1 MPADKDKETLNVNK
15 IEGKI
20 KRKDGK
26 SQGNPKSKSM
36 PVVFAGPNKTPTLLK
51 KPTTPPPP
59 LVMPPPV
66 THNTIT
72 ATVLKET
79 AAATLDLQTKE
90 LKQNRRKIKERAE
103 KDPPKTTVRKKKNSA
118 TQSVSVDLRSSAEN
132 DGVAEKKKSQTSSED
147 SAKKRKS
154 MESKSGGSK
163 EPSDNDDKLPQ
174 KFNKELAQNFF
185 KHMAESQR
193 ARRRTED
200 ARLETMPE
208 SSQMNRSARSIK
220 KTAKK
225 TSKEPLEK
233 IFRENGDP
241 VWMVQERPETPDG
254 EKNEDGGVAVS
265 NPELALAMAEENVE
279 LDEKTCLDRLSDYI
293 SCTMPTGTQVPKDFQ
308 PDYSAPVE
316 KLESNN
322 EYFSHDAIVYNTVRN
337 MVELSDGCLSLN
349 CIHSYRI
356 VFIAA
361 MKRFE
366 KKRDGMESKTSTET
380 LTTSVTYP
388 AKTASTELFQ
398 LKTCIVSNVSI
409 NLKTIVSVT
418 YDVSGPSSLMI
429 LLRLFLAFTSIQAIL
444 AYRLNVPRVLLPY
457 HPTVPVSFVLE
468 VTHPTG
474 GCFSWRSTRPDI
486 VSVKSIDTNGA
497 GCSDRAE
504 IRSVA
509 KPGSVGSSE
518 LSAVIFA
525 EDKGSGT
532 TLSCGVTVDE
542 IATISIE
549 TTTKVLF
556 VDAAPARM
564 TVDAFNS
571 DGDRFSTLSEL
582 ALEWE
587 LASTSSNKAKPL
599 RIVPFEQSTYEAPT
613 EIVKLEKNRK
623 KGYLILIEGVGT
635 GTATL
640 SAKFSDAYLQK
651 VAAHNVELAVVA
663 NLLLVPSQDIYMPI
677 HAVIPFQVLIVKQRG
692 TEIVTMPNPSYELQI
707 DGVDVA
713 SLDKKT
719 SSVRALTTGNTA
731 VHLLSSHVDVRAKAG
746 LRPPS
751 TAIHVVDAESIQWHV
766 SGDNWMLET
775 GKQYTINIELLDEH
789 GNVMFVSDN
798 SRFDTHIDEKVL
810 RVDHKSD
817 NGTWLLVT
825 PLAPAKT
832 TLRTKYVAIIDAK
845 GNRIAQTGKVGGEQ
859 RATLVDPVRIVPP
872 VIYLPFVAEK
882 RSQIDLR
889 ATGGSGLFDWSTEDG
904 HIATVELTSG
914 RLTANSLGN
923 TAVKATDKRN
933 EQLGDRANVH
943 ILEVSGI
950 GFGETVRET
959 FVDDYLELNIKATGH
974 TSDGVL
980 VEMSDCRNIRVQVQI
995 SDNALLRHDSNV
1007 DSKLPKIGTGC
1018 GTISLKGL
1026 SSGDARVTIT
1036 YLGHKASIDVAV
1048 YEKLKV
1054 SEDTS
1059 AIALG
1064 SSHPLTVSGGPR
1076 PWVLDP
1082 AHFYRRQEESSNTS
1096 LKVTFDNE
1104 KAVFKCGSTEVTEVV
1119 RVRVGNLKSNTLPH
1133 PIHAEVT
1140 VSICCA
1146 KPTRLEIFEASSR
1159 SAKCP
1164 LNVHSMLI
1172 ESNAE
1177 LILRGSGACN
1187 GVATPLDSINGLSP
1201 KWSSSDSS
1209 LLKINRQGIKSDV
1222 TTKKK
1227 EGVVTVQA
1235 QAGSLSA
1242 KYEVTVTHGL
1252 QVEPSRLVLWNEAV
1266 SKGTF
1271 TIVGGSGYFHIDN
1284 LPTAGSPIS
1293 VALSSRSL
1301 TVTPKN
1307 NGQISLKVK
1316 DSCLIGQ
1323 EAEAF
1328 VRIADIHSLAIDAP
1342 QYVEIGQEVEV
1353 EILAQDETGASFEKE
1368 HRPLA
1373 EAQLDANN
1381 QHVALRK
1388 IDGLRYRL
1396 RANSIGTVSLSATSK
1411 SSSGRILSSR
1421 PHTVQIFSPI
1431 FLQPKRLTLIPDA
1444 KFQLEVVGGP
1454 QPTPPLDFSLNN
1466 SMIASIEPNALITSS
1481 ELGYTSITGT
1491 VRVGDGHV
1499 TKDSVVLRV
1508 VSLGGVTLSASSR
1521 KVETGGRVNLRLRGV
1536 IAGSEDE
1543 EPFAFG
1549 GAIYPFKVTWS
1560 VSDPSV
1566 LATTHPL
1573 GGDMVEPNSNQFAV
1587 WFDAIRGG
1595 SVTVKAVVE
1604 LNEKARKHFIR
1615 RENTYIAETTVVVEN
1630 AFALTQPSIAASTV
1644 RVAPNSQLRMSS
1656 SWSEA
1661 AFSVPSE
1668 YSSQVSITSDGL
1680 LRTFGKEGS
1689 SVFAVRKLNSPDN
1702 ETVLFPITVSRVA
1715 SFDVHPTTELRSAYE
1730 NSPLL
1735 HFPVGAQVQLNV
1747 IPRDAKGRRL
1757 AAASNTVNF
1766 RPHRFDLTD
1775 IVATNN
1781 NQTLT
1786 ITFKTAGDTVL
1797 RIGDAVNTHT
1807 STFIRLSAS
1816 ESILPHT
1823 AQKFASD
1830 LVVSD
1835 VICLQ
1840 TTILAEEGSHWTSQS
1855 SSLGRVNWLD
1865 QTYGVAQLS
1874 KAGNTFLKL
1883 HTSQQIIHSK
1893 ISVLLPTALHFP
1905 EHHKLDFVTN
1915 DEQSVYIIPVTAG
1928 TNKTSRNK
1936 LSSLYGECTAE
1947 QIRSFDTI
1955 SSPFDCHVSFIHDSK
1970 TLSAVNWLS
1979 AAAVFSPAFGYG
1991 CEVRR
1996 FDSTIST
2003 SAIVIPEELANA
2015 EIRAKISAR
2024 WISDGSIQVADAYL
2038 DVPFHFAFVVEE
2050 KELVFSNMNQ
2060 EESPL
2065 SIWVPSYDTKHIIVS
2080 ACEGDIVTV
2089 TKKSKPSEKH
2099 SEKATL
2105 FYNVHLN
2112 IKSAALFTEH
2122 AKKCQVTVENTFTG
2136 QIVRVPVTV
2145 QLLDETAKQVFNALE
2160 SRGVI
2165 DVLLILA
2172 QKHSHVIPTLLWT
2185 CLIGIIILVVGIYV
2199 KTNIFD
2205 KTGSFGDN
2213 SMSETHQTSM
2223 ASSMNSTNV
2232 SLREPVFRSTP
2243 IAGSPQVA
2251 LPTARE
2257 RLRNTM
2263 GSGGDNRLWSY

>member
-1 MPADKDKETLNVNK
+1 
-15 IEGKI
+15 
-20 KRKDGK
+20 
-26 SQGNPKSKSM
+26 
-36 PVVFAGPNKTPTLLK
+36 
-51 KPTTPPPP
+51 
-59 LVMPPPV
+59 
-66 THNTIT
+66 
-72 ATVLKET
+72 
-79 AAATLDLQTKE
+79 
-90 LKQNRRKIKERAE
+90 
-103 KDPPKTTVRKKKNSA
+103 
-118 TQSVSVDLRSSAEN
+118 
-132 DGVAEKKKSQTSSED
+132 
-147 SAKKRKS
+147 
-154 MESKSGGSK
+154 
-163 EPSDNDDKLPQ
+163 
-174 KFNKELAQNFF
+174 
-185 KHMAESQR
+185 
-193 ARRRTED
+193 
-200 ARLETMPE
+200 
-208 SSQMNRSARSIK
+208 
-220 KTAKK
+220 
-225 TSKEPLEK
+225 
-233 IFRENGDP
+233 
-241 VWMVQERPETPDG
+241 
-254 EKNEDGGVAVS
+254 
-265 NPELALAMAEENVE
+265 
-279 LDEKTCLDRLSDYI
+279 
-293 SCTMPTGTQVPKDFQ
+293 
-308 PDYSAPVE
+308 
-316 KLESNN
+316 
-322 EYFSHDAIVYNTVRN
+322 
-337 MVELSDGCLSLN
+337 
-349 CIHSYRI
+349 
-356 VFIAA
+356 
-361 MKRFE
+361 
-366 KKRDGMESKTSTET
+366 
-380 LTTSVTYP
+380 
-388 AKTASTELFQ
+388 
-398 LKTCIVSNVSI
+398 
-409 NLKTIVSVT
+409 
-418 YDVSGPSSLMI
+418 MI
-429 LLRLFLAFTSIQAIL
+429 LLRVLLALCLFQAST

-457 HPTVPVSFVLE
+457 HPTVPVSFILE

-486 VSVKSIDTNGA
+486 VSVKSMDTNGA

-564 TVDAFNS
+564 TVDAFNA
-571 DGDRFSTLSEL
+571 DGDRFSTLSEI

-587 LASTSSNKAKPL
+587 LSSSNKAKPL

-640 SAKFSDAYLQK
+640 TTKFSDTYLQK

-663 NLLLVPSQDIYMPI
+663 NLLLVPSQDIYMPV
-677 HAVIPFQVLIVKQRG
+677 HAVVPFQVLIVKQRG

-707 DGVDVA
+707 DGGDIA

-751 TAIHVVDAESIQWHV
+751 TLIHVVDAESVQWHV
-766 SGDNWMLET
+766 SGENWMLET
-775 GKQYTINIELLDEH
+775 GKQYEINVELLDEH

-798 SRFDTHIDEKVL
+798 SRFDTHVDEKVL
-810 RVDHKSD
+810 RVDFKSE

-825 PLAPAKT
+825 PLTPAKT
-832 TLRTKYVAIIDAK
+832 TLRTKYVAIVDAN
-845 GNRIAQTGKVGGEQ
+845 GNRIAQSGKIGGEQ
-859 RATLVDPVRIVPP
+859 RAVLVDPVRIIPP
-872 VIYLPFVAEK
+872 VIYLPFVTEK
-882 RSQIDLR
+882 RAQIELK
-889 ATGGSGLFDWSTEDG
+889 AAGGSGLFDWSSEDG
-904 HIATVELTSG
+904 HVATVELTTG

-933 EQLGDRANVH
+933 EQLSDRANVH
-943 ILEVSGI
+943 VLEVSGI

-959 FVDDYLELNIKATGH
+959 FVGEPLELNIKATGL

-980 VEMSDCRNIRVQVQI
+980 VEMSDCRNIRVHVQL
-995 SDNALLRHDSNV
+995 SDNALLRHDSNEE
-1007 DSKLPKIGTGC
+1007 SKIPKIGTGC
-1018 GTISLKGL
+1018 GSITLQGL
-1026 SSGDARVTIT
+1026 TSGDVRVSIS

-1048 YEKLKV
+1048 YEKLKI

-1059 AIALG
+1059 AIALQ

-1082 AHFYRRQEESSNTS
+1082 AYFYRRRENEEKSSQ
-1096 LKVTFDNE
+1096 LQVTFEND
-1104 KAVFKCGSTEVTEVV
+1104 KAVFQCGSTEFTEIV

-1133 PIHAEVT
+1133 PIHAEAT
-1140 VSICCA
+1140 ISICCA
-1146 KPTRLEIFEASSR
+1146 KPTRLEIFESKAR
-1159 SAKCP
+1159 PAKCP
-1164 LNVHSMLI
+1164 LNVHAMLV

-1177 LILRGSGACN
+1177 LVLRGSGACN
-1187 GVATPLDSINGLSP
+1187 GVATPLASINGLKT

-1209 LLKINRQGIKSDV
+1209 LLKIARQGIHSDV
-1222 TTKKK
+1222 TAGKK
-1227 EGVVTVQA
+1227 EGQVTIQA
-1235 QAGSLSA
+1235 HAGALSA
-1242 KYEVTVTHGL
+1242 KYEVTVTHGIKI
-1252 QVEPSRLVLWNEAV
+1252 EPSQLVLWNEAV
-1266 SKGTF
+1266 SKGAF
-1271 TIVGGSGYFHIDN
+1271 TISGGSGHFHVDN
-1284 LPTAGSPIS
+1284 LPTAGAPVS
-1293 VALSSRSL
+1293 VALRSRIL

-1307 NGQISLKVK
+1307 NGQISLRVT
-1316 DSCLIGQ
+1316 DSCLIDQ
-1323 EAEAF
+1323 QAAAL

-1373 EAQLDANN
+1373 DAQLDANN
-1381 QHVALRK
+1381 NHVVLTK

-1411 SSSGRILSSR
+1411 SSSGRVLSSR

-1521 KVETGGRVNLRLRGV
+1521 KVETGGRLNLRLRGV
-1536 IAGSEDE
+1536 VAGSEDE

-1560 VSDPSV
+1560 VSDPSIL
-1566 LATTHPL
+1566 LATHPL
-1573 GGDMVEPNSNQFAV
+1573 GGDVFESSSNQFAI

-1595 SVTVKAVVE
+1595 RVTVRAVVE
-1604 LNEKARKHFIR
+1604 LNEKAKKHFVGKA
-1615 RENTYIAETTVVVEN
+1615 TSFVAETTILVED
-1630 AFALTQPSIAASTV
+1630 ALSLTHPVFAASTV
-1644 RVAPNSQLRMSS
+1644 RVAPNSQMRMTS
-1656 SWSEA
+1656 SWAESA
-1661 AFSVPSE
+1661 YSIPSE
-1668 YSSQVSITSDGL
+1668 YSSHASITSDGL

-1689 SVFAVRKLNSPDN
+1689 AVFAVRKVNSPDN

-1715 SFDVHPTTELRSAYE
+1715 SLDVYPSVELKSAFE
-1730 NSPLL
+1730 NLPLIHL
-1735 HFPVGAQVQLNV
+1735 PVGAQIQLHV
-1747 IPRDAKGRRL
+1747 VPRDAKGRRL
-1757 AAASNTVNF
+1757 VAASNSINF

-1775 IVATNN
+1775 IVAANN

-1786 ITFKTAGDTVL
+1786 ITLKTAGDTVL
-1797 RIGDAVNTHT
+1797 RIGDSVNTHI

-1816 ESILPHT
+1816 ESILPRA
-1823 AQKFASD
+1823 AQRYSND

-1840 TTILAEEGSHWTSQS
+1840 SNILTEEGSHWSSQS
-1855 SSLGRVNWLD
+1855 SSVGKVNWLD
-1865 QTYGVAQLS
+1865 EGHGVVQLA
-1874 KAGNTFLKL
+1874 KAGNIFVKL
-1883 HTSQQIIHSK
+1883 HTSQQTIHTT
-1893 ISVLLPTALHFP
+1893 ISVSLPTSLRFP

-1915 DEQSVYIIPVTAG
+1915 DEHSAFVIPVTAA
-1928 TNKTSRNK
+1928 TNNTSRNK
-1936 LSSLYGECTAE
+1936 ISSLYGDCNAD
-1947 QIRSFDTI
+1947 QVRSFDAITA
-1955 SSPFDCHVSFIHDSK
+1955 PFECHVTFVRKSK
-1970 TLSAVNWLS
+1970 ALSAVNWLS
-1979 AAAVFSPAFGYG
+1979 ASPVFNPVFGYG
-1991 CEVRR
+1991 CEVRK
-1996 FDSTIST
+1996 FDSSVST
-2003 SAIVIPEELANA
+2003 SSIVIPEELSND
-2015 EIRAKISAR
+2015 KIDARITAR
-2024 WISDGSIQVADAYL
+2024 WLTDGTIQVTDAQV

-2060 EESPL
+2060 DNAPL
-2065 SIWVPSYDTKHIIVS
+2065 SIWVPSYDASHIVVS
-2080 ACEGDIVTV
+2080 GCEGDIVTM
-2089 TKKSKPSEKH
+2089 TKSRNAGEKH
-2099 SEKATL
+2099 SEKANI

-2122 AKKCQVTVENTFTG
+2122 AKKCQVTVENTLTG
-2136 QIVRVPVTV
+2136 QTIRVPVTV

-2160 SRGVI
+2160 SRGIV

-2172 QKHSHVIPTLLWT
+2172 QKHSHFIPTILWT
-2185 CLIGIIILVVGIYV
+2185 LLVGAIILSVGIYI
-2199 KTNIFD
+2199 KMNILD

-2213 SMSETHQTSM
+2213 SMNSTHQTSM
-2223 ASSMNSTNV
+2223 ASSLNSTNV

-2243 IAGSPQVA
+2243 IAGSPQVS
-2251 LPTARE
+2251 LPNVRE
-2257 RLRNTM
+2257 RLRNQM